1 MVKELVRFLR
11 IKSFNRKNRNK
22 HIVLDNGC
30 LIKSSHLEGHNKVG
44 AGTILNE
51 VSIGQGSY
59 IGANCRFGSTQI
71 GRFCSIG
78 NYVHTVNGNHPSR
91 DFVSTHPAFYK
102 KQILGYQF
110 NCTED
115 FDEYSY
121 VDEDNLLCCE
131 IGNDVW
137 IGDSVLILNGVTIS
151 DGAIIAAGAVVT
163 CDVPPYAI
171 VGGVPARIIRY
182 RFTGEII
189 EWLEEYKWWE
199 KSEEWL
205 RDNSALFKSVIEF
218 RRELK
223 AK

>member
-51 VSIGQGSY
+51 VIIGQGSY

-131 IGNDVW
+131 IGKYFLEHENYHTAAYWYETALHRPKKDHAGGFVLPDCYDYIPLLQLCVCFDK
-137 IGDSVLILNGVTIS
+137 IGDRKKAKEYN
-151 DGAIIAAGAVVT
+151 DRAGALK
-163 CDVPPYAI
+163 PYS
-171 VGGVPARIIRY
+171 
-182 RFTGEII
+182 
-189 EWLEEYKWWE
+189 
-199 KSEEWL
+199 KSYL
-205 RDNSALFKSVIEF
+205 YNKQYFDSLQI
-218 RRELK
+218 L
-223 AK
+223 